1 MKKVRPSK
9 LIWVWVSLLVFVTV
23 SVSGCAYVNVKTP
36 YDTNLEKTELGTKT
50 GVANAYSIL
59 WLFTWGDTSYA
70 TAAKN
75 GNITIIR
82 HADQEIQQVLFGLYT
97 RWRIVVY
104 GD

>member
-1 MKKVRPSK
+1 MKKVRKSTFSFA
-9 LIWVWVSLLVFVTV
+9 SLFLVMVIAIAV
-23 SVSGCAYVNVKTP
+23 CSCAYVNVKTP
-36 YDTNLEKTELGTKT
+36 YDTNLDKTELGAKT
-50 GVANAYSIL
+50 GVAQAYSIL

-75 GNITIIR
+75 GNITVIR
-82 HADQEIQQVLFGLYT
+82 HADQEIQQILFGLYT

>member
-1 MKKVRPSK
+1 MSGHQRARMSIGL
-9 LIWVWVSLLVFVTV
+9 LIWVLVMAMT
-23 SVSGCAYVNVKTP
+23 VSGCAYVNIKTP
-36 YDTNLEKTELGTKT
+36 YDSNLDNTELGAKK
-50 GVANAYSIL
+50 GIAQAYSIL

-70 TAAKN
+70 TAAEN
-75 GNITIIR
+75 GGITVIR

>member
-1 MKKVRPSK
+1 MKQVITSK
-9 LIWVWVSLLVFVTV
+9 IALVSLLLLAFFAV

-36 YDTNLEKTELGTKT
+36 YDSNLDKTELGTKT
-50 GVANAYSIL
+50 GTAQAYSIL